1 MTVTSG
7 FFNSMNGDRKY
18 NSEQMSEIF
27 DGLIADGVYSTIYNQ
42 FAVKANDGM
51 TIQVDTGRAW
61 FDHAWIKND
70 SILLK
75 TLDPPELLYDRIDAV
90 VFDVDH
96 TDFVR
101 NGNIKIVKGTP
112 STNPQRPTLLKEE
125 NHKQFPASYVR
136 VRVGATEI
144 TQADITNMVGTS
156 ACPFVT
162 GVASTVN
169 VDLFVRRLESQ
180 WKQWYDSHTNQYA
193 FDFNNWFSQLQ
204 VLLDGDVAANLA
216 GEILELKNKFKV
228 MAQEYTIYET
238 LDDSDNEPI
247 QDSWG
252 NDIEG
257 GIVYVIKER

>member
-7 FFNSMNGDRKY
+7 FFNSQNGDRKY
-18 NSEQMSEIF
+18 DAEEMSEIF
-27 DGLIADGVYSTIYNQ
+27 DGVINDGVYSTIYNQ
-42 FAVKANDGM
+42 FAVKENNGM
-51 TIQVDTGRAW
+51 TIQVDTGRGW
-61 FDHAWIKND
+61 FDHTWIRND
-70 SILLK
+70 NLK
-75 TLDPPELLYDRIDAV
+75 LITLDPPELLYDRIDAI
-90 VFDVDH
+90 VFDADH

-101 NGNIKIVKGTP
+101 NGDIKVAKGTP
-112 STNPQRPTLLKEE
+112 SADPQPPTLLKEE
-125 NHKQFPASYVR
+125 RHKQYPNAYIR
-136 VRVGATEI
+136 VRAGATAI
-144 TQADITNMVGTS
+144 SQADISNMVGTS

-162 GVASTVN
+162 GAASTVN

-180 WKQWYDSHTNQYA
+180 WKRWYDTHTNQYA

-216 GEILELKNKFKV
+216 GEILKLKNKFKV

-238 LDDSDNEPI
+238 IDDTNGNAI
-247 QDSWG
+247 QDGWG